1 MPGKSKARQLVE
13 ADLAASKALKVRAF
27 SIAIAKRV
35 QEFAMLGADNETIA
49 AFIGVDISTFDRWRV
64 ENDKM
69 RQALSKGREIG
80 GVDVVRSLVKR
91 AKGYTAKARKVVMV
105 DGQPQVVEYKEEIA
119 GDVTAQRYYLNN
131 RHPKE
136 WQERNGAQQLQAID
150 LAALVEA
157 LHRNRGDGAKLID
170 GEAET
175 VEDTP
180 PVVPER

>member
-1 MPGKSKARQLVE
+1 MGGKSKARQIVE
-13 ADLAASKALKVRAF
+13 QEAKLAASLP
-27 SIAIAKRV
+27 AIACSPFICKRAR
-35 QEFAMLGADNETIA
+35 EFATLGADNETIA
-49 AFIGVDISTFDRWRV
+49 AYLGVDISTLDRWRV
-64 ENDKM
+64 EYPQLNK
-69 RQALSKGREIG
+69 ALSAGREIG
-80 GVDVVRSLVKR
+80 GVEVVRSLVKR

-157 LHRNRGDGAKLID
+157 LHRNRGDGAKVIE

-175 VEDTP
+175 VKDT
-180 PVVPER
+180 E